1 MEYKLRNETGQI
13 KRKKVCMEEMGFGVD
28 KQDKNGGDSSEWMGW
43 QQEWICFIFILW
55 TSVQHSYLLLVYHLG
70 G

>member
-1 MEYKLRNETGQI
+1 MKDNISQQNKT
-13 KRKKVCMEEMGFGVD
+13 KRRMVHMNVMRFGLC
-28 KQDKNGGDSSEWMGW
+28 KRDKNGGDSGEQMDW
-43 QQEWICFIFILW
+43 QQEWTCIIFILW

>member
-1 MEYKLRNETGQI
+1 MKYISQQNRTNKEDGPYTN
-13 KRKKVCMEEMGFGVD
+13 VMGFGLC
-28 KQDKNGGDSSEWMGW
+28 KRDKNGGDSGERMGW
-43 QQEWICFIFILW
+43 QQEWTCIIFILW

>member
-1 MEYKLRNETGQI
+1 MEYKFSQRNRTN
-13 KRKKVCMEEMGFGVD
+13 KKEGPYESNGLG
-28 KQDKNGGDSSEWMGW
+28 KQDRNGGDSSEWMGW
-43 QQEWICFIFILW
+43 QQEWICIIFILW